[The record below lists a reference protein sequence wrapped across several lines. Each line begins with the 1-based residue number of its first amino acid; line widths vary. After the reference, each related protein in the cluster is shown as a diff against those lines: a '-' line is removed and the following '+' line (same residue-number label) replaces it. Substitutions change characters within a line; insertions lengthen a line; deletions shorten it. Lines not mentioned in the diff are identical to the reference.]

1 VGSCEHG
8 NELLCSIKR
17 RKVVKQFSDY
27 QLLKKVSV
35 PQRVDDD
42 DDDNNNNNTGHS
54 TISNKGIF
62 NRKSTNMVYYK

>member
-1 VGSCEHG
+1 MGSCEHG
-8 NELLCSIKR
+8 NELLRYIKR

-27 QLLKKVSV
+27 QLLKKDSV

-42 DDDNNNNNTGHS
+42 DDNNNNTGHS
-54 TISNKGIF
+54 TISNKGIL